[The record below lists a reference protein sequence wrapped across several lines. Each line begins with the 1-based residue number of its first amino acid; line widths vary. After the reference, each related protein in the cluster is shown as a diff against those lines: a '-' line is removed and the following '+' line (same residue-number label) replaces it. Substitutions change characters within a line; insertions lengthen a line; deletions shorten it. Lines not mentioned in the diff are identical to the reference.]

1 MSKSRGNVINPDDVV
16 MEFGADSFRL
26 YEMFMGPLDK
36 AKPWN
41 TKGLQGCHRFIL
53 KTWKLYIKHK
63 DISKNI
69 KNNDTKTETLFHQ
82 TIKKITDDLNKLQF
96 NTAISQLMILTNHL
110 AKQKSVSRKLLEN
123 MLILLNPFAPHI
135 TEELNH
141 LYGNSIVITKQ
152 KWPKWDSEKIKEETI
167 DIPVQI
173 NGKLKANISVNIEND
188 SKEEIINKAKN
199 SEKILIIL
207 KGKQIIKEIYVPGRI
222 INIVIK

>member
-1 MSKSRGNVINPDDVV
+1 ML
-16 MEFGADSFRL
+16 FR
-26 YEMFMGPLDK
+26 
-36 AKPWN
+36 
-41 TKGLQGCHRFIL
+41 
-53 KTWKLYIKHK
+53 
-63 DISKNI
+63 S
-69 KNNDTKTETLFHQ
+69 
-82 TIKKITDDLNKLQF
+82 
-96 NTAISQLMILTNHL
+96 AISQLMILTNHL

-188 SKEEIINKAKN
+188 SKEEIINKAK
-199 SEKILIIL
+199 
-207 KGKQIIKEIYVPGRI
+207 KQRENINYIKREADY
-222 INIVIK
+222 